1 MNIINLTDFE
11 TLELIEFIERNKKLV
26 SSVELKRR
34 LNLKYTL
41 YPCGDYKSSTWQGEA
56 QRVIVELPNNK
67 SRDIGVF
74 QTVEAV
80 TESYTE
86 EA

>member
-1 MNIINLTDFE
+1 MNIINLTDHE

-41 YPCGDYKSSTWQGEA
+41 YPCSDYKSSTWRGKA

-74 QTVEAV
+74 QI
-80 TESYTE
+80 TESYTD